1 MVLLILFGFIAGAAT
16 AVSPCVLPVLP
27 IALSAGATGG
37 RRRPLGIVAGLV
49 VSFTF
54 AIVAL
59 VYVISALGLPNDLL
73 RGIAIG
79 VLIVFGV
86 VLMVPPL
93 ASRVEAWLSGFSGRL
108 GVPKAAGDGF
118 WPGFGLGLSLGILYA
133 PCAGPILAGVI
144 TFTASQDFNAGRL
157 AVALAY
163 ALGSAGVLYLL
174 MIGGRRLVRPLAR
187 RGTALQV
194 ATGAVMVLVA
204 VAMVAELDYRF
215 QRDVVRD
222 LPSALVN
229 PAEGLENTD
238 SARKALAEINGLE
251 PHGVGALV
259 REETPLRPAHR
270 KTSAGGPAG
279 PAADLPVY
287 GQAPEFTETEHW
299 FNTPGDR
306 PLTMR
311 GLRGR
316 VVLIDFWTYSC
327 VNCIR
332 TLPYLNAWNERYA
345 KEGLTIVGVHSPE
358 FPFEREADNV
368 EAAIAREGIE
378 YPVVQDNELGT
389 WTAYGNQYWPAE
401 YFVDARGRV
410 RYAHFGEGDYGKKE
424 DVIRELL
431 AEAGEHVGAQRAGA
445 HGLAASA
452 GVTTPETYLGPF
464 RAERFTNPELSPG
477 EHDFDSPA
485 LRAPTTVPAN
495 EFAYRGNWKIAF
507 ESATAEAGAGLDL
520 NFGAR
525 RVYLVLGSPGE
536 PRKVRVKLDGRPI
549 TPAEAGADVHN
560 GVVNVDAQRL
570 YELVDLPRVEHHLL
584 ELEPEAGVTGYAFTF
599 G

>member
-37 RRRPLGIVAGLV
+37 RRRPLGIVAGLT

-86 VLMVPPL
+86 ILMVPPL
-93 ASRVEAWLSGFSGRL
+93 AARLEAWLSRASGRF
-108 GVPKAAGDGF
+108 GAPRAAGDGF
-118 WPGFGLGLSLGILYA
+118 WPGFMLGLSLGILYV

-187 RGTALQV
+187 RGAALQV
-194 ATGAVMVLVA
+194 ATGAVMVLVGL
-204 VAMVAELDYRF
+204 AMVAELDYRF
-215 QRDVVRD
+215 QSDVVRD

-229 PAEGLENTD
+229 PAEGLEQTQ
-238 SARKALAEINGLE
+238 SAQNALARISGFSS
-251 PHGVGALV
+251 HGVGALV
-259 REETPLRPAHR
+259 REEAPLAPAKHGR
-270 KTSAGGPAG
+270 STASGPE
-279 PAADLPVY
+279 ADLPVY
-287 GQAPEFTETEHW
+287 GKAPEFTDTERW

-306 PLTMR
+306 PLTME

-316 VVLIDFWTYSC
+316 VVLVDFWTYSC

-332 TLPYLNAWNERYA
+332 TLPYLNAWNKRYA
-345 KEGLTIVGVHSPE
+345 KGGLTIVGVHSPE

-368 EAAIAREGIE
+368 AAAIDREGIE
-378 YPVVQDNELGT
+378 YPVVQDNQLGT
-389 WTAYGNQYWPAE
+389 WNAYGNQYWPAE
-401 YFVDARGRV
+401 YFIDARGRL
-410 RYAHFGEGDYGKKE
+410 RYAHFGEGEYGEKE
-424 DVIRELL
+424 KVIRELL
-431 AEAGEHVGAQRAGA
+431 AEAGDRVGVRKAAA
-445 HGLAASA
+445 HGIAPSA

-477 EHDFDSPA
+477 LHDFNAKA
-485 LRAPTTVPAN
+485 LRAPARVPAN
-495 EFAYRGNWKIAF
+495 EFAYRGNWRIAL
-507 ESATAEAGAGLDL
+507 ESATAAAGAGLDL
-520 NFGAR
+520 KFGAR
-525 RVYLVLGSPGE
+525 RVYLVLGSPGH
-536 PRKVRVKLDGRPI
+536 PRRVRVRLDGHPI
-549 TPAEAGADVHN
+549 PAADAGSDVR
-560 GVVNVDAQRL
+560 GGTVTVDSQRL
-570 YELVDLPRVEHHLL
+570 YELVNLPRVGHHLL